1 MAQLDTPSTDL
12 TRLILLL
19 CWSLLNVRTYVHPVF
34 TIAVSSFSTLSTW
47 VELAQLTFCPGLL
60 DTICMPAPP
69 NHVWFKSLSSVV
81 PTQLWGIYVLVL
93 KKPGCTPAIYIGS
106 GTSSTQGVSARL
118 NGHRTGNA
126 CPYHVDKAKRNGFA
140 ITHMALLVS
149 CPMPAPAERPQRR
162 VLLLLLEAVF
172 TCLFWPL
179 RPRDTMYGLE
189 HLAPW
194 PVDSYPWDGLC
205 SHSPLH
211 DSPEVQQGDLNLSPE
226 HLNQVAAIIK
236 DKNRTYN
243 AKYQK
248 ALRTN
253 PTPQYTARVKARNIK
268 HAPTTKARQQAAI
281 ANRTYHCH
289 VCGVSCRDAAS
300 LVRHNKTKRH
310 HKKTEMGDDDYH
322 CELCVISFRYL
333 SDFNAHKRTL
343 GHIAREQDL

>member
-1 MAQLDTPSTDL
+1 
-12 TRLILLL
+12 
-19 CWSLLNVRTYVHPVF
+19 
-34 TIAVSSFSTLSTW
+34 
-47 VELAQLTFCPGLL
+47 
-60 DTICMPAPP
+60 
-69 NHVWFKSLSSVV
+69 
-81 PTQLWGIYVLVL
+81 
-93 KKPGCTPAIYIGS
+93 
-106 GTSSTQGVSARL
+106 
-118 NGHRTGNA
+118 
-126 CPYHVDKAKRNGFA
+126 
-140 ITHMALLVS
+140 
-149 CPMPAPAERPQRR
+149 
-162 VLLLLLEAVF
+162 
-172 TCLFWPL
+172 
-179 RPRDTMYGLE
+179 MYGLE

-236 DKNRTYN
+236 DKNRTYD

-281 ANRTYHCH
+281 ANKTYHCH

-300 LVRHNKTKRH
+300 LGRHNKTKRH